1 MIYNFRCKIESN
13 ELIEINRRQS
23 ECLRMLEEEYKKLDD
38 DHQRLQVQYEEI
50 QKKKISY
57 V

>member
-1 MIYNFRCKIESN
+1 M
-13 ELIEINRRQS
+13 EINRRQT

-38 DHQRLQVQYEEI
+38 DHQHLQIQYDDI

-57 V
+57 VKIK

>member
-1 MIYNFRCKIESN
+1 M
-13 ELIEINRRQS
+13 EINRRQT
-23 ECLRMLEEEYKKLDD
+23 ECLKMLGEEYKKLEDD
-38 DHQRLQVQYEEI
+38 YQRVQIQYEDI

>member
-1 MIYNFRCKIESN
+1 
-13 ELIEINRRQS
+13 
-23 ECLRMLEEEYKKLDD
+23 MLEEEYKKLDD

>member
-1 MIYNFRCKIESN
+1 M
-13 ELIEINRRQS
+13 EINRRQT

-38 DHQRLQVQYEEI
+38 DHQRLHVQYEEI
-50 QKKKISY
+50 EKKKISY